1 MIFDLSHFYYICYM
15 EKLTS
20 NRNFFLISGLIL
32 AAVIFRIIPHP
43 FNITPIIAVALF
55 AGAKFKDKKWAII
68 IPIASLF
75 ISDVILSYVNHYE
88 LLHST
93 ILFTYGSVLLIIL
106 LGRLLN
112 NDKLN
117 ISKTIGL
124 SLLSSLLFFL
134 ISNFGVWLFGNLYT
148 LDIAGLAKCYIMA
161 IPFNKFSWAGDLF
174 FVFALFG
181 IYEFISNKN
190 TSESKEMA
198 WLKSENID

>member
-1 MIFDLSHFYYICYM
+1 MKTITKSTNFWLITALIF
-15 EKLTS
+15 
-20 NRNFFLISGLIL
+20 

-55 AGAKFKDKKWAII
+55 AGAKFKDKKWAVV
-68 IPIASLF
+68 IPVISLF
-75 ISDVILSYVNHYE
+75 ISDVILSYINHYE

-112 NDKLN
+112 SDKLN

-124 SLLSSLLFFL
+124 SLLSSMLFFL
-134 ISNFGVWLFGNLYT
+134 ITNLGVWLFGNLYT
-148 LDIAGLAKCYIMA
+148 LDISGLIKCYVMA

-174 FVFALFG
+174 FVSVLFG
-181 IYEFISNKN
+181 IYEMISVRNI
-190 TSESKEMA
+190 SPSKEVA
-198 WLKSENID
+198 WQKAK